1 MEWNIVADSSCDLFD
16 ADLADTKIGF
26 ATIPFVIQIGE
37 KEYLDDEELSVP
49 KMLEEME
56 RCKTA
61 ARTACPSPAL
71 WAEAFQ
77 KAQKNIGITIS
88 KHLSGSFGSANAARQ
103 MLLSED
109 PTKEILLLDS
119 CSTGPELILCIRM
132 LRKWIKEGL
141 DLPEIAKNARIFLDK
156 TNVVFAL
163 SSFDNLVKNGRMNRL
178 AGFAARTLGMWG
190 IGIGSE
196 LGEIKMKGK
205 TRGAA
210 GALRLII
217 ADMEER
223 GYTGGRM
230 AISHCENEEMARRL
244 RKAIHDKWPEAK
256 VSVHKTRGLD
266 SFYAERGGLIVA
278 Y

>member
-1 MEWNIVADSSCDLFD
+1 MKWNIVADSSCDLFD
-16 ADLADTKIGF
+16 ADLADAEIGF

-49 KMLEEME
+49 EMLEEME

-103 MLLSED
+103 MLLSEN